1 MTGPCEYSP
10 YIWPMLASP
19 ALLLVLAAL
28 LLAPPG
34 GAGALWR
41 QHPHVLP
48 VGVDMLEDRAV
59 VFSEQSS
66 HARTT
71 DDLLRVIERRPG
83 SMVKGERS

>member
-19 ALLLVLAAL
+19 ALLLGLAAL

-41 QHPHVLP
+41 QDPHVLP
-48 VGVDMLEDRAV
+48 IGVDMLEHRAV
-59 VFSEQSS
+59 VLSEQSS
-66 HARTT
+66 RAWTT
-71 DDLLRVIERRPG
+71 DDLLRVIERRTG
-83 SMVKGERS
+83 STAKGERS